1 MESSTETQNEANR
14 EAAEFSKSRAKQR
27 HVELHL
33 QVQLR
38 SQQSS
43 RVMLYE
49 TGHVIATQ
57 DKSIEKFS
65 STRKPPGSI
74 VPEVDV
80 DVYTQVKVSS
90 LSS

>member
-1 MESSTETQNEANR
+1 
-14 EAAEFSKSRAKQR
+14 
-27 HVELHL
+27 
-33 QVQLR
+33 
-38 SQQSS
+38 
-43 RVMLYE
+43 MLYE